1 MQMTNEDKFF
11 ELWLNSKKVESSSF
25 VTDTPLYWAW
35 QGYLLGVKQERE
47 DCASL
52 CVEMTKWHSEL
63 VTAAYETAADAIRAR
78 SENE

>member
-1 MQMTNEDKFF
+1 
-11 ELWLNSKKVESSSF
+11 
-25 VTDTPLYWAW
+25 LYWAW

>member
-1 MQMTNEDKFF
+1 MTKTDIMRLAAEAGLWVTSDERYEAVRRFA
-11 ELWLNSKKVESSSF
+11 ELVAI
-25 VTDTPLYWAW
+25 T
-35 QGYLLGVKQERE
+35 ERE
-47 DCASL
+47 ACASL

>member
-1 MQMTNEDKFF
+1 MTNDDKFF
-11 ELWLNSKKVESSSF
+11 ELWLSSKQVESPSF
-25 VTDTPLYWAW
+25 VTGTSLYWAW

-52 CVEMTKWHSEL
+52 CIEMTKWHSEL